1 MTVLKVNDLHPSVS
15 DPVLTAMNFLN
26 EITIRFPEAI
36 SFAPGAPYA
45 PFLNDV
51 DIAAYLQ
58 RYLDHRG
65 VPAATLLRYGPTAGE
80 INDLIAGALA
90 AEEGIR
96 VPPESIVVTVG
107 CQEAMFITLRAIM
120 AAPTDVLLAV
130 DPCYVGLAGA
140 ASVLGI
146 DVVGVPEAE
155 GGVEPAD
162 VAAVCAAVR
171 RSGRRSRA
179 LYLVPDFANP
189 SGSRLPLA
197 ARHRLLAVAEQEDLL
212 LLEDNPYGFTAGG
225 AALPVLKALDTR
237 QRVVYL
243 GTMSKVCA
251 PGVRVGYAV
260 ADQRVLTAD
269 GSAGLLADR
278 LTAIKS
284 MITVNTSP
292 IAQAIVGGMLLA
304 GEALRSREKAAHY
317 RANLAVLV
325 AELTAK
331 LPAEVSWRAPDG
343 GFFVIIRL
351 PFPAGQ
357 ELVEVCARQ
366 YGVLY
371 TPMRDFYLAAPDD
384 NRIRLSCSNL
394 TAPEIVEGVDRL
406 CQFIRDR
413 R

>member
-1 MTVLKVNDLHPSVS
+1 MTVLKVDDLHPSVS

-26 EITIRFPEAI
+26 EITTRFPDAI

-45 PFLNDV
+45 PFLTDV
-51 DIAAYLQ
+51 DVAACLQ

-65 VPAATLLRYGPTAGE
+65 VPVATLLRYGPAAGE

-90 AEEGIR
+90 AEEGIQ
-96 VPPESIVVTVG
+96 VPPEAIVVTVG
-107 CQEAMFITLRAIM
+107 CQEALFVTLRAIM

-155 GGVEPAD
+155 DGVEATD
-162 VAAVCAAVR
+162 VAAACAAVR
-171 RSGRRSRA
+171 RSGRRPRA

-189 SGSRLPLA
+189 SGSRLSLA

-212 LLEDNPYGFTAGG
+212 LLEDNPYGFTSGDD
-225 AALPVLKALDTR
+225 ALPVLKALDTR

-260 ADQRVLTAD
+260 ADQRVLTAS
-269 GSAGLLADR
+269 GSVGLLADR
-278 LTAIKS
+278 LTGIKS

-292 IAQAIVGGMLLA
+292 VAQAIVGGMLLA
-304 GEALRSREKAAHY
+304 GEALRSREQAAHY

-325 AELTAK
+325 AELAGN
-331 LPAEVSWRAPDG
+331 LPADVSWRAPDG
-343 GFFVIIRL
+343 GFFVTIRL

-357 ELVEVCARQ
+357 ELVEVCARE

-371 TPMRDFYLAAPDD
+371 TPMGNFYLAAPDD

-394 TAPEIVEGVDRL
+394 TAPEIVTGVDRL